1 VIDSNSCYKA
11 IGNHSPDQKLHPE
24 IVIFDMDG
32 LIFDSESISCS
43 IFHQTSVKYGYN
55 IPLSFFHSLVGISRP
70 HRTVLYK
77 EMFGADTD
85 LEPLLTEVRSKI
97 QACRASGEITLKPGV
112 REIIEIFQRRSIRLA
127 ISSSTDTTS
136 VRQMLSSSH
145 LANQFEFIVGGDQLI
160 HGKPHPDAYIRP
172 CELAGVN
179 PGQAL
184 ALEDS
189 QAGIRAAVAAGV
201 PVICVPDLQQ
211 PDDYHRKMSFA
222 VVKSL
227 FEVPSFLS
235 DCS

>member
-1 VIDSNSCYKA
+1 MTDLNSCYKA
-11 IGNHSPDQKLHPE
+11 SEPPSSEKRLKPE

-43 IFHQTSVKYGYN
+43 IFHQTSLKYGFD
-55 IPLSFFHSLVGISRP
+55 IPLSFFQSLVGVSRT

-77 EMFGADTD
+77 ETFGADTD

-97 QACRASGEITLKPGV
+97 QACRESGKITLKPGV

-211 PDDYHRKMSFA
+211 PDDYHREISFA

-227 FEVPSFLS
+227 FEVPSYLS
-235 DCS
+235 DYS